1 MSYLR
6 QYCRIE
12 RRHMARAVLHGL
24 LAAALV
30 VVLVTFLLYGV
41 NTAVQKRAD
50 REKITAAM
58 VFPVNDQGKTLREL
72 SEIIQ
77 NQKSINNFCNFVYL
91 PEEEALSDLQNGT
104 VQAVIVFGETFLFDV
119 MTGVNSPA
127 VVYLPED
134 AALDTQEFRELVQDG
149 VSLIGTGEAGIY
161 SGEQLADVL
170 TLRVELSALDDVLT
184 ERFAMEALSR
194 GSRFASE
201 YVSAF
206 GEEEPEQYYA
216 ASLLSVLLL
225 MMGLLFSGL
234 YGEQDRNVRKC
245 LRRLDIGVVKTGSV
259 RVLFMSLALW
269 ITAAA
274 AVLVFSLF
282 TGIIGRGTGALPDL
296 LLYRIFHL
304 TFGGLSVA
312 VVLVLAP
319 FFIAVGTAYSTG
331 MVFYLNNNE
340 PFFPEHDHI
349 YLGAVLLVLDRAV
362 EEDIVL
368 ILVPSGDLFKR
379 FFSLDAGKKHIISAS
394 EDKVSESAENNSSR
408 GDISADIVAE
418 TSGTVRVICCGTH
431 IVHCEQNEQYSRQG
445 TEYDLHHKQRAYFE
459 LVGISAFVD
468 LHYTLNLNRTTSP
481 SCITY
486 SLPSS
491 LTSPFSLAPVI
502 PPHLTRSS
510 NETTSALMKPFSK
523 SVCIFPAAWG
533 AFVPLVMVHARTSW
547 GPAVRNEMSPSRE

>member
-41 NTAVQKRAD
+41 STAVQKRAD

-58 VFPVNDQGKTLREL
+58 VFPDNDQGKTLREL

-77 NQKSINNFCNFVYL
+77 NQKSINNFC
-91 PEEEALSDLQNGT
+91 
-104 VQAVIVFGETFLFDV
+104 VQAVIVFGETFLSDV

-234 YGEQDRNVRKC
+234 YGEQDRTVRKC
-245 LRRLDIGVVKTGSV
+245 LRRLDIGAVKTGSV

-296 LLYRIFHL
+296 LLYRIFLLYPLCFSLSGFFH
-304 TFGGLSVA
+304 FVYGLARGDGSGAMLMLLLDVGMIFLA
-312 VVLVLAP
+312 GCILPAAFLPGPAASAGKVLPMRVWRESAGEILY
-319 FFIAVGTAYSTG
+319 GTLDG
-331 MVFYLNNNE
+331 RNLFLL
-340 PFFPEHDHI
+340 I
-349 YLGAVLLVLDRAV
+349 LIGAV
-362 EEDIVL
+362 
-368 ILVPSGDLFKR
+368 SG
-379 FFSLDAGKKHIISAS
+379 AG
-394 EDKVSESAENNSSR
+394 
-408 GDISADIVAE
+408 GML
-418 TSGTVRVICCGTH
+418 
-431 IVHCEQNEQYSRQG
+431 CE
-445 TEYDLHHKQRAYFE
+445 
-459 LVGISAFVD
+459 
-468 LHYTLNLNRTTSP
+468 
-481 SCITY
+481 
-486 SLPSS
+486 
-491 LTSPFSLAPVI
+491 
-502 PPHLTRSS
+502 
-510 NETTSALMKPFSK
+510 
-523 SVCIFPAAWG
+523 AWK
-533 AFVPLVMVHARTSW
+533 LRK
-547 GPAVRNEMSPSRE
+547 

>member
-41 NTAVQKRAD
+41 STAVQKRAD

-58 VFPVNDQGKTLREL
+58 VFPDNDQGKTLREL

-91 PEEEALSDLQNGT
+91 LEEQALSDLQNGT
-104 VQAVIVFGETFLFDV
+104 VQAVIVFGETFLSDV

-234 YGEQDRNVRKC
+234 YGEQDRTVRKC
-245 LRRLDIGVVKTGSV
+245 LRRLDIGAVKTGSV

-296 LLYRIFHL
+296 LLYRIFLLYPLCFSLSGFFH
-304 TFGGLSVA
+304 FVYGLARGDGSGAMLMLLLDVGMIFLA
-312 VVLVLAP
+312 GCILPAAFLPGPAASAGKVLPMRVWRESAGEILY
-319 FFIAVGTAYSTG
+319 GTLDG
-331 MVFYLNNNE
+331 RNLFLL
-340 PFFPEHDHI
+340 I
-349 YLGAVLLVLDRAV
+349 LIGAV
-362 EEDIVL
+362 
-368 ILVPSGDLFKR
+368 SG
-379 FFSLDAGKKHIISAS
+379 AG
-394 EDKVSESAENNSSR
+394 
-408 GDISADIVAE
+408 GML
-418 TSGTVRVICCGTH
+418 
-431 IVHCEQNEQYSRQG
+431 CE
-445 TEYDLHHKQRAYFE
+445 
-459 LVGISAFVD
+459 
-468 LHYTLNLNRTTSP
+468 
-481 SCITY
+481 
-486 SLPSS
+486 
-491 LTSPFSLAPVI
+491 
-502 PPHLTRSS
+502 
-510 NETTSALMKPFSK
+510 
-523 SVCIFPAAWG
+523 AWK
-533 AFVPLVMVHARTSW
+533 LRK
-547 GPAVRNEMSPSRE
+547 